1 MGASM
6 RDICYSGGARGAD
19 SVFSTCAYD
28 AGHEVWHMSFLEHKG
43 EAPEGL
49 YNILSESQLLDA
61 DPFLKHAN
69 ERLDRSFPPRNL
81 YTRNLLRRNYYQIKY
96 VDRVYAV
103 APINEEGHVMGGT
116 AWAVEMAINQ
126 KVPEIYIFDLSRH
139 VWTYYHDDF
148 GSGWQDNYKIV
159 GALSPPKPH
168 GRYAGIGSREL
179 SSAGR
184 EAIRDL
190 YR

>member
-1 MGASM
+1 M

-19 SVFSTCAYD
+19 SIFSKSAY
-28 AGHEVWHMSFLEHKG
+28 AVGHDVWHQSFIGHQH
-43 EAPEGL
+43 EANEGL
-49 YNILSESQLLDA
+49 YSILYEPQLQAA
-61 DPFLKHAN
+61 DPFLKQAN
-69 ERLDRSFPPRNL
+69 KTLDRNFPPRNL
-81 YTRNLLRRNYYQIKY
+81 YTLNLLRRNYYQIKD
-96 VDRVYAV
+96 VERVYAI
-103 APINEEGHVMGGT
+103 APIDKEGHVMGGT
-116 AWAVEMAINQ
+116 AWAVQMAIDRG
-126 KVPEIYIFDLSRH
+126 VPEIYVFDLSRH

-148 GSGWQDNYKIV
+148 GSGWQDNSKIV

-179 SSAGR
+179 SSKGR